1 MQPVSEKKIKELQI
15 FAEYIREDIIRM
27 TYEAK
32 SGHPGGAL
40 GMADIFSALYFHILR
55 FDVKRPLW
63 EDRDRLVLSNGH
75 ICPVLYAAL
84 ARAGYFKRE
93 ELLTLRKINSRLQG
107 HPHRGS
113 LPGVETSSGPLG
125 SGLSQSIG
133 MALAAKL
140 NKQNH
145 RIFCVLSDGE
155 HDEGNT
161 WEAILFA
168 AKQRLNNLTVIVDRN
183 NIQIDGP
190 TEKILPLK
198 NLGAK
203 YQAFG
208 WHVLGV
214 EGSGIEGFVHAV
226 TEAESVHEGPTVI
239 IAHTVPGKGVQFMEN
254 KYEWHGKAPNEKEM
268 NLACE
273 EIIARRKLLQ
283 KDA

>member
-1 MQPVSEKKIKELQI
+1 MQPISEKKLKELQI

-27 TYEAK
+27 IYEAK

-55 FDVKRPLW
+55 FDTKHPLW
-63 EDRDRLVLSNGH
+63 EERDRLILSNGH

-125 SGLSQSIG
+125 SGLSQGIG
-133 MALAAKL
+133 MALTAKL

-168 AKQRLNNLTVIVDRN
+168 AKQRLNNLMVIVDRN

-190 TEKILPLK
+190 TEKVLPLK
-198 NLGAK
+198 NLGQK
-203 YQAFG
+203 YQIFG
-208 WHVLGV
+208 WHVLTV
-214 EGSGIEGFVHAV
+214 EGSDIEAFIHAV
-226 TEAESVHEGPTVI
+226 TEAENIHEGPTVI
-239 IAHTVPGKGVQFMEN
+239 IAHTVLGKGVKFMEN

-268 NLACE
+268 NLACG

-283 KDA
+283 KNA